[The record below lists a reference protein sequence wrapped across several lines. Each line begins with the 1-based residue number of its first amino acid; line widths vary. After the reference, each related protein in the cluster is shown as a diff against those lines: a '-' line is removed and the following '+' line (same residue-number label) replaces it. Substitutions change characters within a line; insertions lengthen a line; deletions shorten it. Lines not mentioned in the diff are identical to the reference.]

1 MEIYVLQF
9 VLFVLI
15 FARVMSL
22 IAVAPVVSHQAV
34 PLQVKIALG
43 LFVALVLQ
51 PMVAATHPAID
62 ASLAGLVILVLKE
75 VAVGLLLGFVAGFIL
90 LGALVA
96 GELISLDLGL
106 SMASVLDPESGAQN
120 TVMSEFLRLVM
131 TLVFLLLNGHLFVF
145 QALRMSF
152 DAVGIGQFTIA
163 AGLSDRLIAMTG
175 AVLVVGV
182 KLAAPIIVAS
192 FIVNVALGVLARVT
206 PQINIFILNF
216 QVKIGIGFI
225 LLMTAAPMMVYVFK
239 KLLAG
244 FEENMVD
251 LVKAL

>member
-1 MEIYVLQF
+1 MEIYVSQF

-34 PLQVKIALG
+34 PLQVKVALG

-51 PMVAATHPAID
+51 PMVAATHPVID
-62 ASLAGLVILVLKE
+62 QSLAAMVILVLKE
-75 VAVGLLLGFVAGFIL
+75 VAVGLLLGFASGLIL
-90 LGALVA
+90 LGAVVA

-120 TVMSEFLRLVM
+120 TVISEFLQIVM
-131 TLVFLLLNGHLFVF
+131 TLIFLLLNGHHFVF

-152 DAVGIGQFTIA
+152 DAVGIGQFTVS
-163 AGLSDRLIAMTG
+163 AGLSDRLVALSG

-192 FIVNVALGVLARVT
+192 FIVNVALAVLARVT
-206 PQINIFILNF
+206 PQINVFILNF

-225 LLMTAAPMMVYVFK
+225 LLMTAAPMMIYVFK

-244 FEENMVD
+244 FEENMVE